1 MNTYTKTYEKFLHS
15 NKRCYKIYLK
25 NKKKYIRKKDNDKNV
40 MEYVLIS
47 SLKPKNKKKK
57 GGTNNIDTVNKGLTR
72 PEIYKRHANYSPLFP
87 PPHFKTIEYFYETN
101 VDEHITLF
109 TKLFILFI
117 FYIRDLQDNRQDSLE
132 EMRKPLDWIINENL
146 TNIQSYEL
154 NFERLNKT
162 LNIPVLSYINNDLI
176 IHCVSETNIIDGE
189 RISKPV
195 EKPSDVPSE
204 MFLKIHHLYKD
215 TTKIDHA
222 VYASYDEKEQK
233 LYIYDINCRD
243 LTIEDITQKKVST
256 YFKSLLN
263 TYDTKTK
270 KYTEKK
276 YGINSVVYVAFK
288 NAQAKQISKHNVVL
302 DDLERIMINN
312 NNNPE
317 ENNKYPSTKRISGI
331 CAFMSAFYYF
341 FLSFESQ
348 DNKLTIN
355 KTFDILAQKSAKN
368 KDKKDKENTEEPKK
382 TKLRIWPNLGKN
394 VNTNNLHQLQDKTIL
409 QNVNKIEE
417 LLKGAPN
424 KTNFIQIVNML
435 RNNDYITQQ
444 TSKEELPTLELYCLD
459 ENSIIE
465 NVQEGEYKEFN
476 FEKEHIK
483 CTTTIKPCDKNLSQK
498 IIAYIIRK
506 FYVQLLDL
514 LHSNIPDKLKN
525 ESLYINHFIIF
536 ESVFSLKRE
545 RGSDDGGSDVI
556 VVSLK
561 IKGSPNTYIVSRIKY
576 KKTCNNEHGIIKNNE
591 MKLNTYLS
599 HHVAPF
605 LLGKI
610 MNTDEQFI
618 KSQLNNEVK
627 YKICLE
633 LKTYLD
639 GMKEK

>member
-1 MNTYTKTYEKFLHS
+1 MNTYTKTDEKFLHS

-25 NKKKYIRKKDNDKNV
+25 NKRKYIRKKDNDKNV

-57 GGTNNIDTVNKGLTR
+57 GGTDNTEDDTVNKGLTTL
-72 PEIYKRHANYSPLFP
+72 EIYGRHANYSPLFGP
-87 PPHFKTIEYFYETN
+87 QQFNTINNFYITN
-101 VDEHITLF
+101 VDKHITLF

-117 FYIRDLQDNRQDSLE
+117 FYIRDLQDNKQDTVEDMKKS
-132 EMRKPLDWIINENL
+132 LDWIINEIL

-162 LNIPVLSYINNDLI
+162 LNIPVLSYINNDLR

-189 RISKPV
+189 RISKSV

-204 MFLKIHHLYKD
+204 MFLKIHHLYED
-215 TTKIDHA
+215 TKNIDHA
-222 VYASYDEKEQK
+222 VYASYDEKGQK
-233 LYIYDINCRD
+233 LYIYDINCSD
-243 LTIEDITQKKVST
+243 LTIEDTKVST
-256 YFKSLLN
+256 YFQSLLN
-263 TYDTKTK
+263 TFDTKKK

-276 YGINSVVYVAFK
+276 YGINSVVYVALK

-302 DDLERIMINN
+302 DDLEKIRK
-312 NNNPE
+312 
-317 ENNKYPSTKRISGI
+317 NNKYPSTKPISGI

-368 KDKKDKENTEEPKK
+368 KDNKDKENTEEPKK
-382 TKLRIWPNLGKN
+382 TKLRILLNWTGLG
-394 VNTNNLHQLQDKTIL
+394 NTPHREKLQDETIL
-409 QNVNKIEE
+409 QNVNKIEK
-417 LLKGAPN
+417 LLHGTPN
-424 KTNFIQIVNML
+424 KANFIQIVNML

-444 TSKEELPTLELYCLD
+444 TSKEKLPTLELYCLD

-476 FEKEHIK
+476 FEKEHIT
-483 CTTTIKPCDKNLSQK
+483 CTTTIKPCDGNLSEK
-498 IIAYIIRK
+498 IIMYIIRK

-545 RGSDDGGSDVI
+545 RGSDDVI

-561 IKGSPNTYIVSRIKY
+561 IKDSPNTYIVSRIKY
-576 KKTCNNEHGIIKNNE
+576 KKTRKNEHGIIKNNE

-618 KSQLNNEVK
+618 KSQLNNKEVK
-627 YKICLE
+627 DKIYLE

-639 GMKEK
+639 RMKEKKNK